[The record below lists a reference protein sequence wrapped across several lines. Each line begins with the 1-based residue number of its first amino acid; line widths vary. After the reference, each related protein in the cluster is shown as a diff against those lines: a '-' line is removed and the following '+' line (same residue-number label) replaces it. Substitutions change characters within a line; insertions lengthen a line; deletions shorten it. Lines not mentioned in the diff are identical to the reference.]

1 MPRLVWPFLVSL
13 MACGPQPGLR
23 LSLTDMDLCEFSE
36 PGATVLSGSTFVG
49 EPFKVG
55 VLVSPSGPEYV
66 PAISARLTDLAMDV
80 IQGSTPASSAA
91 FLAAEIAKWEP
102 IIRAA
107 GIRAD

>member
-1 MPRLVWPFLVSL
+1 
-13 MACGPQPGLR
+13 
-23 LSLTDMDLCEFSE
+23 
-36 PGATVLSGSTFVG
+36 
-49 EPFKVG
+49 
-55 VLVSPSGPEYV
+55 
-66 PAISARLTDLAMDV
+66 MDV